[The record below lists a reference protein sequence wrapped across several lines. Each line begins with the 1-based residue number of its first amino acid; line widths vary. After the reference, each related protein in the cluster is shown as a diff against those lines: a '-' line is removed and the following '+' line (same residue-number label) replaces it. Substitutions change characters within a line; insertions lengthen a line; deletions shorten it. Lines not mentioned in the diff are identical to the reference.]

1 MKNPCKYRVILLR
14 FLRVQNRSKTSFL
27 LGFCHFILFHTHT
40 IHYIHTYRY
49 NIEGYIDNNIQGIYK
64 AYTGN
69 RKLRL
74 CKPFISQ
81 ITFFMIKYFLKNGYW
96 ISSLCV
102 LYLLYTLDLSWQKY
116 VILLVNM
123 GVFAYFV
130 AIRSIAF
137 GIHKTIETMV
147 KIDMK
152 KQEDEDKNR
161 HN

>member
-1 MKNPCKYRVILLR
+1 
-14 FLRVQNRSKTSFL
+14 
-27 LGFCHFILFHTHT
+27 
-40 IHYIHTYRY
+40 
-49 NIEGYIDNNIQGIYK
+49 
-64 AYTGN
+64 
-69 RKLRL
+69 
-74 CKPFISQ
+74 
-81 ITFFMIKYFLKNGYW
+81 MIKYFLKNGYW

-137 GIHKTIETMV
+137 GIHRTLEIMV